1 MKAFFKSKF
10 GKGYTMAVMALA
22 LMLFSATGAFAAVD
36 PGTAD
41 QATVDAVHSAFN
53 DVQATALAALAA
65 LGGVAI
71 LLFAG
76 IYAWRYGKKVFSI
89 IAK

>member
-1 MKAFFKSKF
+1 
-10 GKGYTMAVMALA
+10 MAVVALA
-22 LMLFSATGAFAAVD
+22 LMLVSATVAFADVE

-53 DVQATALAALAA
+53 NVQATALAALAA

-71 LLFAG
+71 MLFAG
-76 IYAWRYGKKVFSI
+76 IYAWRYGKKVFTI
-89 IAK
+89 IAR